1 MQRDRDVVFS
11 KKTEK
16 ESCAMMWF
24 LFPLHA
30 TTILLGLL
38 VMAYARGKSQCWLE
52 ATLYSPFYSLPFFLL
67 SYYMRTEA
75 LHSGKRRE
83 ALTTFFG
90 SLRDNTAFF
99 VSTVCS
105 FQVTLS
111 SSSM

>member
-52 ATLYSPFYSLPFFLL
+52 ATLYSPFYFLPFSAVVLVL
-67 SYYMRTEA
+67 YANSSSITSGGEK
-75 LHSGKRRE
+75 LHT
-83 ALTTFFG
+83 TTFLG
-90 SLRDNTAFF
+90 
-99 VSTVCS
+99 V
-105 FQVTLS
+105 
-111 SSSM
+111 